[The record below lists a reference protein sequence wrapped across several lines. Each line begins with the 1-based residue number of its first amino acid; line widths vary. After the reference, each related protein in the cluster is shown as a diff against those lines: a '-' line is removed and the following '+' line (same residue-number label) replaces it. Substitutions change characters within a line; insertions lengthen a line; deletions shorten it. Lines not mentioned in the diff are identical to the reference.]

1 MAAGPQPEPSE
12 SPFLAAAQV
21 AIETNPSKQAENR

>member
-21 AIETNPSKQAENR
+21 AANESDFYFAST